1 MYLLSALVF
10 ALIVAVFAV
19 QNAQVVTLGF
29 FGWGQEVSLSVV
41 IIGAAA
47 GGAVLAVLPLL
58 FRHAQLRLKLWECEG
73 RLDKLTAEHKR
84 VRAELGR
91 LTAPAQE
98 ANGAD
103 TPRA

>member
-1 MYLLSALVF
+1 MYLLTALVF

-19 QNAQVVTLGF
+19 QNAQPVTLGF
-29 FGWGQEVSLSVV
+29 FGWGREVSLSLV

-58 FRHAQLRLKLWECEG
+58 FRQARLRLKLWDCQG

-84 VRAELGR
+84 VRAELDR
-91 LTAPAQE
+91 LTSPPQV

-103 TPRA
+103 TPNP